1 MQYPVDE
8 SLSEIVR
15 DYKLKTY
22 YEGSITIH
30 LHNDPDT
37 PPSAPQRCERWKK
50 IRTIGQG
57 GQSEVVLETC
67 VDGGRH
73 YTERA
78 VKKIRLQGGD
88 SKRRYESELGAIVK
102 FSHDRVCWLL
112 PSLISS
118 SLYFRN

>member
-1 MQYPVDE
+1 MQCPVDE
-8 SLSEIVR
+8 NLSEIVR
-15 DYKLKTY
+15 DYKLTTR
-22 YEGSITIH
+22 YERDITVH

-37 PPSAPQRCERWKK
+37 PPTAPQRRECWKK

-57 GQSEVVLETC
+57 GQSEVILETC
-67 VDGGRH
+67 VDGGRN

-88 SKRRYESELGAIVK
+88 SKRRYESELRAIVK
-102 FSHDRVCWLL
+102 FSHDRVCWPL
-112 PSLISS
+112 PNLILS